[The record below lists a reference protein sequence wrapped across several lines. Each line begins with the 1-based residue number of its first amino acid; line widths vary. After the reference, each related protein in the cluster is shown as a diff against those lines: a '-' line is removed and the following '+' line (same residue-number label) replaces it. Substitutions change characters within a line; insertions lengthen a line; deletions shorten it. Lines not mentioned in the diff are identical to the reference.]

1 MFFSKGMFL
10 NASGI
15 PFESLASLKSGM
27 FSSLKK
33 LSSRRAAPFDDAQ
46 EKKAAAERARKIA
59 ESFDNKRRNSVP
71 LAYKSISI
79 KSGAWSGRA
88 PESIISERLTLSAI
102 RWLVKK

>member
-1 MFFSKGMFL
+1 MFVSKGMFL

-46 EKKAAAERARKIA
+46 EKNAAAERARKIA
-59 ESFDNKRRNSVP
+59 GTFDNKRRKAFPSF
-71 LAYKSISI
+71 YKSISS
-79 KSGAWSGRA
+79 KSGAWSGRG
-88 PESIISERLTLSAI
+88 PESIISERLTFFAILSLA
-102 RWLVKK
+102 KK